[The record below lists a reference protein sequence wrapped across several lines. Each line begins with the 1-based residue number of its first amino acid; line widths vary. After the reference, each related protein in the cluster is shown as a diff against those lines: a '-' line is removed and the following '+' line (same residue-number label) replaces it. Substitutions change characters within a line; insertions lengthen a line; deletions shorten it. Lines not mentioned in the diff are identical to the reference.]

1 MNTRITIRKTSEE
14 THEHFGSKGRSARKT
29 LLMGVFWRILIIEL
43 ILLIGSLL
51 YEAVWREADTPH
63 LFWYALRILGL
74 VGVIILFMMVTLQRF
89 LAKKIIAPLEAIAAA
104 NERFQESDYKA
115 KDIDLPEEV
124 PREIRGIVSTRKQML
139 ETILKVSEERLHLAD
154 FIRDTFGRYLSQKV
168 VDQIIEKPSGRTIGG
183 RRETVTVLMSDLR
196 GFTGMSESRDAE
208 EVVRILNRYLERMS
222 RVILRYDGMIDE
234 FIGDAILAV
243 FGVPE
248 KKEDDP
254 ARAIACALSMQNAL
268 QELNH
273 EMTAEG
279 YPALEMGIGINT
291 GSVIVG
297 NIGSVARTKY
307 GIVGAVVNR
316 AARIESNTV
325 GGEVLIGEE
334 THRLVHDVVTADPP
348 RSAMM
353 KGLKSPLVYYSV
365 KAIGHPYDVAMLR
378 PQQKEKGVEIRL
390 PFQCWIVEDKKILG
404 EPRPGETVTF
414 MENLITAT
422 ISPPLEPMTDI
433 KLIFD
438 FCAEAHCF
446 DDVYAKV
453 LPGAKD
459 DAGAATNHLRIT
471 SMNPKDRE
479 ILRRWV
485 SEAS

>member
-1 MNTRITIRKTSEE
+1 MSIREVPKRTSDP
-14 THEHFGSKGRSARKT
+14 SSIKDRSVRRT

-51 YEAVWREADTPH
+51 YEAVWRDSDTLH

-74 VGVIILFMMVTLQRF
+74 VGVIILFMMLTLQRF
-89 LAKKIIAPLEAIAAA
+89 LTKKIIVPLEAIATA
-104 NERFQESDYKA
+104 NERFKESDYNS
-115 KDIDLPEEV
+115 KDIDLPEEA

-139 ETILKVSEERLHLAD
+139 ETILKVSEERLQLAD
-154 FIRDTFGRYLSQKV
+154 FIRETFGRYISRKV
-168 VDQIIEKPSGRTIGG
+168 VDEIIEKPAGRRIGG
-183 RRETVTVLMSDLR
+183 RAETVTVLMSDLR
-196 GFTGMSESRDAE
+196 GFTSLSETMDAE
-208 EVVRILNRYLERMS
+208 EVVRLLNRYLDRMS
-222 RVILRYDGMIDE
+222 RIILKYDGMIDE
-234 FIGDAILAV
+234 FIGDGILAV

-254 ARAIACALSMQNAL
+254 ARAVACALSMQNAL
-268 QELNH
+268 QELND
-273 EMTAEG
+273 EMMAEG

-297 NIGSVARTKY
+297 NIGSEVRTKY
-307 GIVGAVVNR
+307 GIMGAVVNR

-334 THRLVHDVVTADPP
+334 THRLVHDGVTADPP
-348 RSAMM
+348 RSVMM

-365 KAIGHPYDVAMLR
+365 RAMGHPYNVAMIR
-378 PQQKEKGVEIRL
+378 PQQKQKGVEMRL

-404 EPRPGETVTF
+404 EPRAGETVIF

-453 LPGAKD
+453 LPSAKD

-479 ILRRWV
+479 ILKRWIL
-485 SEAS
+485 EASY

>member
-1 MNTRITIRKTSEE
+1 MSIREVSKDTSD
-14 THEHFGSKGRSARKT
+14 RSSFKDRSVRGT
-29 LLMGVFWRILIIEL
+29 LLMGVFWRILIIEVL
-43 ILLIGSLL
+43 LLIGSLL

-63 LFWYALRILGL
+63 LFWYALRILAL

-104 NERFQESDYKA
+104 NERFQESDFKA
-115 KDIDLPEEV
+115 KDIDLPKEV
-124 PREIRGIVSTRKQML
+124 PREIRGIVSTRRQML
-139 ETILKVSEERLHLAD
+139 ETILKVSEERLRLAD
-154 FIRDTFGRYLSQKV
+154 FIRDTFGRYLSRKI
-168 VDQIIEKPSGRTIGG
+168 VDEIIEKPAGRRIGG
-183 RRETVTVLMSDLR
+183 RMATVTVLMSDLR
-196 GFTGMSESRDAE
+196 GFTSMSETRDAE
-208 EVVRILNRYLERMS
+208 EVVRVLNRYLERMS

-254 ARAIACALSMQNAL
+254 ARAVACALSMQNAL
-268 QELNH
+268 RELND
-273 EMTAEG
+273 EMMAEG
-279 YPALEMGIGINT
+279 YPALEMGIGVNT
-291 GSVIVG
+291 GTVIAG
-297 NIGSVARTKY
+297 NIGSEVRTKY
-307 GIVGAVVNR
+307 GIMGAVVNR

-348 RSAMM
+348 RSVMM

-365 KAIGHPYDVAMLR
+365 KAIGHPYDVAMIR

-414 MENLITAT
+414 IENLITAT

-453 LPGAKD
+453 LPSAKD

-479 ILRRWV
+479 ILSRWIL
-485 SEAS
+485 EAS